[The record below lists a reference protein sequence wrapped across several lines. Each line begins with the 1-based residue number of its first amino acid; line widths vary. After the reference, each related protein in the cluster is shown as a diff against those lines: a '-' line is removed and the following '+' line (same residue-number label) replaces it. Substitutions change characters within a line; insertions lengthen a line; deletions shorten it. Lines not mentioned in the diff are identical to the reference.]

1 MKRWMKVLLL
11 TLLAGMVIAGLGSVL
26 PVRAADGEVILYR
39 VNAGGNQVNATD
51 GGPNWAR
58 DSASY
63 PHQYNTSIGTTTD
76 NIPQR
81 RSLGGPLQG
90 AAPDDVYR
98 SYRTWRQ
105 TSSRLSYS
113 FPVTPG
119 RTYRINLY
127 FVDPRDDDD
136 YEYDNRDRVF
146 DVQVNGSVP
155 SAFNN
160 ITLARIR
167 QGPRW
172 SYRVPVMVTAEV
184 TMPSNDST
192 LDLVWVRDG
201 TGPRPVVSGIE
212 IIELVP
218 QDTTPP
224 TVSITS
230 PANGELV
237 SGTVQITATAS
248 DNVGVTEVEFYCG
261 TSSLGKGTL
270 SGGVW
275 QLNWNTTTLADG
287 TCVLTAKARDAAT
300 NEGTSA
306 AVNVTIDNTAP
317 TVSITSPT
325 GGYVQGTVQ
334 ITATASDTN
343 GVKQVEFFV
352 DGTSIGVDT
361 NGADGWSVDWDTSE
375 GLDGEHT
382 LKAVATDTAG
392 NSAEH
397 SITVTVDN
405 SRPDVSFITPVNLQT
420 VAGMVS
426 IKASAS
432 DPHSGITSVEFW
444 VDGVLQYTDTD
455 STDGWTWTWDA
466 SALENGDYILGLTA
480 VNGAGLTN
488 NTSIQVVVDNG
499 PPPDTTPPTV
509 SITSPA
515 DGATVNPP
523 VTITANATDPSGVS
537 SVAFY
542 ANGAEITSGTVSAS
556 GDVWTLSGWNPAD
569 GVYTLTAVATDNA
582 GNSTTSASVT
592 ITVVTPDTTAP
603 TVSITSPAAGSTV
616 AGVTTIIASATDDGT
631 VTRVEFF
638 VDGTSIGADE
648 NGADG
653 WSVDWD
659 TTGDVDGWYV
669 LTAKATDDSNNTGES
684 DGVGV
689 LVDNIPTVLEIVRP
703 TSGAPVSGQV
713 EIALSGSPD
722 LMWVEVYLD
731 GEYLDKA
738 TLVDGVWTLLWDTT
752 AFEDG
757 VYTLTAYG
765 MTELEQDIESQAMQV
780 TVQNTETPPDDDD
793 DDDEPTPPE
802 DEPTPTVPDV
812 LPAMLCDLDDGSLNA
827 HHCGRPVA
835 IFRSGD
841 ELHLYG
847 IDINTGNGSLALL
860 VTAADIES
868 AGVPEDVPVLIA
880 VGENPYTHRPIA
892 LYRLPGGEFQLNT
905 AYWDGKEYIVK
916 WQPGAAH
923 VEVIYW

>member
-26 PVRAADGEVILYR
+26 PARAADGEVIRYR
-39 VNAGGNQVNATD
+39 VNAGGNQVRAIDD
-51 GGPNWAR
+51 GPDWAR
-58 DSASY
+58 DSAAN
-63 PHQYNTSIGTTTD
+63 PHQYNTSILTTTG
-76 NIPQR
+76 NIE

-90 AAPDDVYR
+90 AAPDAVYR
-98 SYRTWRQ
+98 SYRTWQQ

-127 FVDPRDDDD
+127 FADPRYSSGSDSD
-136 YEYDNRDRVF
+136 RVSDRVF
-146 DVQVNGSVP
+146 DVSVDGNVP
-155 SAFNN
+155 SAFDN
-160 ITLARIR
+160 IRLVLRT
-167 QGPRW
+167 GS
-172 SYRVPVMVTAEV
+172 SYHIPVMKTAEV
-184 TMPSNDST
+184 TATDSS
-192 LDLVWVRDG
+192 LDLVWSRVSQSG
-201 TGPRPVVSGIE
+201 SLYPLVSGIE
-212 IIELVP
+212 IIELAP
-218 QDTTPP
+218 SDDEAPE
-224 TVSITS
+224 VSITS

-361 NGADGWSVDWDTSE
+361 NGADGWSVSWNTTTYA
-375 GLDGEHT
+375 DGSYSLT
-382 LKAVATDTAG
+382 AKATDNAG
-392 NSAEH
+392 HESTSTPA
-397 SITVTVDN
+397 SVTVDN
-405 SRPDVSFITPVNLQT
+405 TAPTVSITSPANGELVSGTVQITATASDTNGVKQVEFFVDGASIGVDTNGADGWSVNWNTTTYADGSYSLTAKATDNAGHESTSTPV
-420 VAGMVS
+420 
-426 IKASAS
+426 
-432 DPHSGITSVEFW
+432 SV
-444 VDGVLQYTDTD
+444 T
-455 STDGWTWTWDA
+455 
-466 SALENGDYILGLTA
+466 
-480 VNGAGLTN
+480 
-488 NTSIQVVVDNG
+488 VDNNAA
-499 PPPDTTPPTV
+499 PTV

-515 DGATVNPP
+515 DGSTVNKP
-523 VTITANATDPSGVS
+523 VTIVANATDDAGVS

-542 ANGAEITSGTVSAS
+542 YVDGGTDVLIGNGTAS
-556 GDVWTLSGWNPAD
+556 GDVWTYSGWNPAD
-569 GVYTLTAVATDNA
+569 GQYTLKAVATDT
-582 GNSTTSASVT
+582 GGKSTTSAPVT

-603 TVSITSPAAGSTV
+603 TVSITSPADGSTV

-659 TTGDVDGWYV
+659 TTGDVDGWHV

-765 MTELEQDIESQAMQV
+765 MTKLEQGIESQAMQV
-780 TVQNTETPPDDDD
+780 TVQNTETPPG
-793 DDDEPTPPE
+793 

>member
-26 PVRAADGEVILYR
+26 PARAADGEVILYR
-39 VNAGGNQVNATD
+39 VNAGGNQVNVTD
-51 GGPNWAR
+51 GGPNWGR
-58 DSASY
+58 DDANSGR
-63 PHQYNTSIGTTTD
+63 N
-76 NIPQR
+76 
-81 RSLGGPLQG
+81 RSPYYKGDSTQFFSFGAGNLGGPPQG
-90 AAPDDVYR
+90 AAPANVYR
-98 SYRTWRQ
+98 MGRQ
-105 TSSRLSYS
+105 ATSRNPTIRYE

-127 FVDPRDDDD
+127 FADPRD
-136 YEYDNRDRVF
+136 NRDSDGDRVF
-146 DVQVNGSVP
+146 DVSVDGNVP
-155 SAFNN
+155 SAFDN
-160 ITLARIR
+160 ITLVRRTGSRYHI
-167 QGPRW
+167 
-172 SYRVPVMVTAEV
+172 PVMKTAEV
-184 TMPSNDST
+184 TATDSS
-192 LDLVWVRDG
+192 LDLVWVREG
-201 TGPRPVVSGIE
+201 QSGSLYPLVSGIE

-275 QLNWNTTTLADG
+275 RLNWNTTTLADG

-361 NGADGWSVDWDTSE
+361 NGADDWSVDWDTSE

-405 SRPDVSFITPVNLQT
+405 SRPDVSFITPVDLQT

-426 IKASAS
+426 IEASAS

-444 VDGVLQYTDTD
+444 VGGVLQYTDTD

-515 DGATVNPP
+515 DG
-523 VTITANATDPSGVS
+523 
-537 SVAFY
+537 
-542 ANGAEITSGTVSAS
+542 
-556 GDVWTLSGWNPAD
+556 
-569 GVYTLTAVATDNA
+569 
-582 GNSTTSASVT
+582 
-592 ITVVTPDTTAP
+592 
-603 TVSITSPAAGSTV
+603 STV

-659 TTGDVDGWYV
+659 TTGDVDGWHV

-684 DGVGV
+684 DGVEV

-765 MTELEQDIESQAMQV
+765 MTELEQGIESQVMQV
-780 TVQNTETPPDDDD
+780 TVQNTETPPG
-793 DDDEPTPPE
+793 

>member
-26 PVRAADGEVILYR
+26 PARAADGEVILYR

-58 DSASY
+58 DSASN
-63 PHQYNTSIGTTTD
+63 PHQYNTSNRTTTG
-76 NIPQR
+76 NIE
-81 RSLGGPLQG
+81 RSLGGQLQG
-90 AAPDDVYR
+90 AAPDAVYR
-98 SYRTWRQ
+98 SYRTWQQ
-105 TSSRLSYS
+105 TSSELSYS

-127 FVDPRDDDD
+127 FADPRYSSGSDGS
-136 YEYDNRDRVF
+136 DRVF
-146 DVQVNGSVP
+146 DVSVDGNVP
-155 SAFNN
+155 SAFDD
-160 ITLARIR
+160 ITLVRR
-167 QGPRW
+167 TGTSPPN
-172 SYRVPVMVTAEV
+172 YRYHIPVMKTAEV
-184 TMPSNDST
+184 TATDSS
-192 LDLVWVRDG
+192 LDLVWSRVGQRG
-201 TGPRPVVSGIE
+201 SPYPLVSGIE

-218 QDTTPP
+218 DSTPP
-224 TVSITS
+224 EVEITN
-230 PANGELV
+230 PVDGDIV
-237 SGTVQITATAS
+237 SGVIRIEADAD
-248 DNVGVTEVEFYCG
+248 DNM
-261 TSSLGKGTL
+261 
-270 SGGVW
+270 
-275 QLNWNTTTLADG
+275 A
-287 TCVLTAKARDAAT
+287 
-300 NEGTSA
+300 
-306 AVNVTIDNTAP
+306 
-317 TVSITSPT
+317 
-325 GGYVQGTVQ
+325 
-334 ITATASDTN
+334 
-343 GVKQVEFFV
+343 VKQVEFFV
-352 DGTSIGVDT
+352 DGTFIGADE
-361 NGADGWSVDWDTSE
+361 NGANGWSVDWDTSE

-405 SRPDVSFITPVNLQT
+405 N
-420 VAGMVS
+420 A
-426 IKASAS
+426 A
-432 DPHSGITSVEFW
+432 
-444 VDGVLQYTDTD
+444 
-455 STDGWTWTWDA
+455 
-466 SALENGDYILGLTA
+466 
-480 VNGAGLTN
+480 
-488 NTSIQVVVDNG
+488 
-499 PPPDTTPPTV
+499 PTV
-509 SITSPA
+509 SITRPA
-515 DGATVNPP
+515 DGSTVNKP
-523 VTITANATDPSGVS
+523 VTIVANATDDAGVS

-542 ANGAEITSGTVSAS
+542 YVDGGTDVLIGNGTAS
-556 GDVWTLSGWNPAD
+556 EGVWTYSGWNPAD
-569 GVYTLTAVATDNA
+569 GQYTLKAVATDNA

-616 AGVTTIIASATDDGT
+616 ADVTTITASATDDGT

-638 VDGTSIGADE
+638 VDDTFIGADE
-648 NGADG
+648 NDADG

-659 TTGDVDGWYV
+659 TTGDVDGWHV

-684 DGVGV
+684 DGVEV

-722 LMWVEVYLD
+722 LMRVVVYLD
-731 GEYLDKA
+731 DEYLDEA

-765 MTELEQDIESQAMQV
+765 MTEQGIKSQAMQV
-780 TVQNTETPPDDDD
+780 TVQNTETPPG
-793 DDDEPTPPE
+793 

>member
-1 MKRWMKVLLL
+1 MKRWIKVLLL
-11 TLLAGMVIAGLGSVL
+11 TLLAGVVIAGLGSVL
-26 PVRAADGEVILYR
+26 PALAADGDVVLYR
-39 VNAGGNQVNATD
+39 VNS
-51 GGPNWAR
+51 GGPEVPAIDDGPDWDMDLWNGPSQYYTGA
-58 DSASY
+58 SASVTF
-63 PHQYNTSIGTTTD
+63 HDAFTGSIG
-76 NIPQR
+76 N
-81 RSLGGPLQG
+81 
-90 AAPDDVYR
+90 APNEVFKRYR
-98 SYRTWRQ
+98 EI
-105 TSSRLSYS
+105 SSTGTIQYA
-113 FPVTPG
+113 FPVEAG
-119 RTYRINLY
+119 REYTINLY
-127 FVDPRDDDD
+127 FTPHYWAQSSFRVRVDDD
-136 YEYDNRDRVF
+136 Y
-146 DVQVNGSVP
+146 P
-155 SAFNN
+155 
-160 ITLARIR
+160 
-167 QGPRW
+167 
-172 SYRVPVMVTAEV
+172 AEFSSIV
-184 TMPSNDST
+184 
-192 LDLVWVRDG
+192 
-201 TGPRPVVSGIE
+201 
-212 IIELVP
+212 VP
-218 QDTTPP
+218 QDGPAMMRTATVRADDDGYLNIDWVGSEGVVSAVEIIGPPPDSTPP
-224 TVSITS
+224 EVEITN
-230 PANGELV
+230 PVDGDIV
-237 SGTVQITATAS
+237 SGVIRIEADAD
-248 DNVGVTEVEFYCG
+248 DNMAVE
-261 TSSLGKGTL
+261 
-270 SGGVW
+270 
-275 QLNWNTTTLADG
+275 
-287 TCVLTAKARDAAT
+287 
-300 NEGTSA
+300 
-306 AVNVTIDNTAP
+306 
-317 TVSITSPT
+317 
-325 GGYVQGTVQ
+325 
-334 ITATASDTN
+334 
-343 GVKQVEFFV
+343 QVEFFV
-352 DGTSIGVDT
+352 DGESINVDR
-361 NGADGWSVDWDTSE
+361 NGLNGWSIWWDTSE

-426 IKASAS
+426 IEASAS

-515 DGATVNPP
+515 DG
-523 VTITANATDPSGVS
+523 
-537 SVAFY
+537 
-542 ANGAEITSGTVSAS
+542 
-556 GDVWTLSGWNPAD
+556 
-569 GVYTLTAVATDNA
+569 
-582 GNSTTSASVT
+582 
-592 ITVVTPDTTAP
+592 
-603 TVSITSPAAGSTV
+603 STV

-659 TTGDVDGWYV
+659 TTGDVDGWHV

-731 GEYLDKA
+731 GEYLDEA

-765 MTELEQDIESQAMQV
+765 MTELEQGIESQAMQV